1 MEDKNSIGVIE
12 LASIYKGFEVQD
24 TVLKR
29 ANIEKLIARTICSG
43 KYIII
48 VKGAVSDVEACL
60 EAAQNTG
67 GFSVVNIVLIPRVD
81 PRIFPAIAGTT
92 TLDSAPVDGLL
103 VIETF
108 SVASAI
114 QAADFALKEA
124 ELDVLRIHVAMAIGG
139 KGFVA
144 ITGNMDALKS
154 AAPAAIEYIK
164 EDGMLA
170 GYSLIPHPH
179 QDVLRELI

>member
-1 MEDKNSIGVIE
+1 M
-12 LASIYKGFEVQD
+12 L
-24 TVLKR
+24 TVL
-29 ANIEKLIARTICSG
+29 
-43 KYIII
+43 
-48 VKGAVSDVEACL
+48 
-60 EAAQNTG
+60 
-67 GFSVVNIVLIPRVD
+67 VVNIVLIPRVD